1 MIEIIRTFDTGDP
14 VVPRKRA
21 SALEV
26 DRLISELGQLYL
38 ERIKVLRTGDQYA
51 FQMVTHKISMVK
63 IKLNQL

>member
-1 MIEIIRTFDTGDP
+1 M
-14 VVPRKRA
+14 VPRKRA